1 MGFCQRS
8 IELRLV
14 GLFGHEKRC
23 WAVSRVGYVPFNAIN
38 YLFFS
43 HVCID
48 KLVGWFIVLR
58 LPNKARELCLFLVNN
73 SPDQLPVK
81 FVIVISMDIIY
92 VDILTGE
99 ILSSVKVASLVHI
112 NWTVFFSYRLGKNG
126 GGYH

>member
-1 MGFCQRS
+1 M
-8 IELRLV
+8 
-14 GLFGHEKRC
+14 
-23 WAVSRVGYVPFNAIN
+23 
-38 YLFFS
+38 
-43 HVCID
+43 
-48 KLVGWFIVLR
+48 LR

>member
-1 MGFCQRS
+1 MRFCQRS

-92 VDILTGE
+92 VDIWTAEICQFFPLIGE
-99 ILSSVKVASLVHI
+99 EEMDGG
-112 NWTVFFSYRLGKNG
+112 RG
-126 GGYH
+126 GGVYHYII